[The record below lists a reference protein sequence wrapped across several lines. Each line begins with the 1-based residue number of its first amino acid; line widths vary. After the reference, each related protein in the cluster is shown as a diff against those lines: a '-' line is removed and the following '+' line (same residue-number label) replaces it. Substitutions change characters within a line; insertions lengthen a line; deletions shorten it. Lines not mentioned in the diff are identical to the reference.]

1 MEAQSTPTSQPIGS
15 SRLTAIFLIVFVDL
29 LGFGLILPL
38 LPYYAQEFGA
48 SSTLVGL
55 LVASYAAAQLIGAP
69 VLGRLSDR
77 YGRRPILLL
86 SIFGTVIGFVL
97 LAVAVPLGTA
107 VSDLFLGGQARN
119 AVILAILFASRIL
132 DGLTGGNISVAQAY
146 IVDVTDESNRA
157 KGLGLIGA
165 AFGLG
170 FIIGPAVGGVLSTY
184 GYATPAYLA
193 AGLATL
199 NLLAVYIWLPES
211 VTPARRAELT
221 RQPQP
226 AINFR
231 SLQQALV
238 RPRVG
243 PLFHVRFMFG
253 MAFSM
258 FQSIFA
264 LYAAGAPLNLT
275 PRGTGFVLT
284 YVGVLAVIVQG
295 FLVGRLAQRYAD
307 KAMIV
312 VCSVIM
318 AVSLL
323 AWGLAPNLVIL
334 LIVMAPLAFAGG
346 ILNTVINSALSKA
359 VYPEEVGGTLGLSAS
374 LESLTRTLSPSIG
387 GYLLGQFGVIGPAVF
402 SAGVMGWVVSF
413 AYRRLIVNPDPP
425 LTPRAG
431 GPDVAPLQPSLH

>member
-1 MEAQSTPTSQPIGS
+1 
-15 SRLTAIFLIVFVDL
+15 
-29 LGFGLILPL
+29 
-38 LPYYAQEFGA
+38 
-48 SSTLVGL
+48 
-55 LVASYAAAQLIGAP
+55 
-69 VLGRLSDR
+69 
-77 YGRRPILLL
+77 
-86 SIFGTVIGFVL
+86 
-97 LAVAVPLGTA
+97 
-107 VSDLFLGGQARN
+107 
-119 AVILAILFASRIL
+119 
-132 DGLTGGNISVAQAY
+132 
-146 IVDVTDESNRA
+146 
-157 KGLGLIGA
+157 
-165 AFGLG
+165 
-170 FIIGPAVGGVLSTY
+170 
-184 GYATPAYLA
+184 
-193 AGLATL
+193 
-199 NLLAVYIWLPES
+199 